1 MSRDWT
7 PKELAQAS
15 AIMQSDGHMG
25 YNEFCREV
33 AQQTGTVQTDGFTD
47 KCMHWYVE
55 QVGENYDLFAL
66 TNEDAD
72 TYSRVCTGSYDE
84 CMAALSNL

>member
-1 MSRDWT
+1 MSKDWT

-15 AIMQSDGHMG
+15 AIMQAEGHMD
-25 YNEFCREV
+25 YNKFCQEL
-33 AQQTGTVQTDGFTD
+33 AQQTDTIQTDGFTD
-47 KCMHWYVE
+47 KGMHWYVE
-55 QVGENYDLFAL
+55 QTGESYDLFVL

-72 TYSRVCTGSYDE
+72 TYSRVCTGSYSE